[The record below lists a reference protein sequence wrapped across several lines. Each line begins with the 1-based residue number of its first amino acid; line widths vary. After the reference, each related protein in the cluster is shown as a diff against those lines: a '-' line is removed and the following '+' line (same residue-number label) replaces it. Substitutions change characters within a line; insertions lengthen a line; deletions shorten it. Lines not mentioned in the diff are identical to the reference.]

1 VNSREILFAVV
12 DLLAIGLSCHVS
24 TCTLDAVRV
33 ATKRSR
39 TASDCVLL
47 TLYKFILVLEELIH
61 FAGATSAP
69 EVILDQYTVLGV
81 VIAKWL
87 LTL

>member
-1 VNSREILFAVV
+1 MV

-24 TCTLDAVRV
+24 TSTLDAVRI
-33 ATKRSR
+33 ATKCSR

-47 TLYKFILVLEELIH
+47 TLYKFVLVLEELIH

-69 EVILDQYTVLGV
+69 EVILDQHTVLGV

-87 LTL
+87 LTF